1 MCPKQ
6 TALSD
11 TELDIQANIGKYMRF
26 ITAILVLLTVIG
38 SASAQSTSSLPSG
51 RVSRPA
57 DEKPVLKP
65 RTEDRYRLVPGDV
78 IEVTYRYTPEFNQ
91 TVTIQPDGY
100 VGLQIVG
107 DLKLG
112 GQTLQEAQQKI
123 AEKASARLKEPEVN
137 LFLREFQKPY
147 IVVSGEVANAGRIEL
162 RENITALQA
171 ILMSGGFKESAKS
184 NQIVVFRRLNAEFA
198 EVRILNLKSISKTS
212 DLENDLSLRSGD
224 IVFVPRS
231 TLSKI
236 ERIVRIA
243 ALVPMMGPL
252 GSILR

>member
-1 MCPKQ
+1 
-6 TALSD
+6 
-11 TELDIQANIGKYMRF
+11 MRF
-26 ITAILVLLTVIG
+26 INAILVLLIVI
-38 SASAQSTSSLPSG
+38 SAASAQTTSTSTSG
-51 RVSRPA
+51 RVSRPTE
-57 DEKPVLKP
+57 EKPVLKP
-65 RTEDRYRLVPGDV
+65 HTEDRYRLVPGDV
-78 IEVTYRYTPEFNQ
+78 VEVTYRYTPEFNQ

-123 AEKASARLKEPEVN
+123 IEKASARLRDPEVN

-171 ILMSGGFKESAKS
+171 ILISGGFKESAKS
-184 NQIVVFRRLNAEFA
+184 NQIVIFRRLNDEYA
-198 EVRILNLKSISKTS
+198 EVRTLDLKSIKKTS
-212 DLENDLSLRSGD
+212 DLENDMALRSGD
-224 IVFVPRS
+224 IVFVPRN

-243 ALVPMMGPL
+243 ALVPLVGPL
-252 GSILR
+252 GSLLR